1 LLPPTILHMDN
12 PEHSFEFDAQIN
24 TPVHQTVTEEEYK
37 DFSREDES
45 LEEYAR
51 RKAKENAPLDLT
63 KTIAD
68 NGIKESAIEIG
79 KIKNHRTY
87 P

>member
-1 LLPPTILHMDN
+1 MEN
-12 PEHSFEFDAQIN
+12 KEHSFEFDAQIN
-24 TPVHQTVTEEEYK
+24 TQVSQTVTDEEYK
-37 DFSREDES
+37 NFSKEGES

-63 KTIAD
+63 RTIAD
-68 NGIKESAIEIG
+68 NGISKNAIELG
-79 KIKNHRTY
+79 SVKNHREY